1 MKYQNHWN
9 KYNVSEIFWKRQ
21 KSLKEISPIILRH
34 TKSLKEIKH
43 SRFPLEDVKVIKII
57 IMSQNYLGGY
67 KNDWNKQNILQSF

>member
-9 KYNVSEIFWKRQ
+9 KYNVLEIFWKRQ
-21 KSLKEISPIILRH
+21 KSLKEISSIILRH
-34 TKSLKEIKH
+34 TKSLKEIKD
-43 SRFPLEDVKVIKII
+43 SRFPLEDAKVIKII